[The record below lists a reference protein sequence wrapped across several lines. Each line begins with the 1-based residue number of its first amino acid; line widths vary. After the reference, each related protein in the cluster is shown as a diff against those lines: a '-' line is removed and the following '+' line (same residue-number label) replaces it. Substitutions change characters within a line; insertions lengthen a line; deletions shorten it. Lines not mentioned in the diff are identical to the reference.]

1 VAADRLVPGLILK
14 PLNDA
19 ELGSSIL
26 FPGVE
31 IKPLSAVSFVS
42 RALMCVDVPLTI
54 NWVLALMRCVC
65 S

>member
-1 VAADRLVPGLILK
+1 MAADRLVPGLILK

-42 RALMCVDVPLTI
+42 RALMCVTF
-54 NWVLALMRCVC
+54 R
-65 S
+65 